1 MIPDHYIDIHLQP
14 DPELGPQVLM
24 DALFN
29 KLHRILVQLGS
40 NTIGVS
46 FPDYSLTPRTL
57 GLRLRLHGP
66 RDALQ
71 ALQGAKWLGAIS
83 SYVTSSQLA
92 PIPPGAQHCAVR
104 RQQAKTNAERIR
116 RRWARRHGKTL
127 EEARQ
132 EIPAT
137 AARRVRLPSV
147 VLRSSSTAESSTD
160 GRRFHLFIR
169 QSKPQAASQDGR
181 FNSYGLSPTATVPW
195 F

>member
-1 MIPDHYIDIHLQP
+1 MTPDHYIDIHLQP

-29 KLHRILVQLGS
+29 KLHRALVQLGPG
-40 NTIGVS
+40 NIGVS
-46 FPDYSLTPRTL
+46 FPDYSLSPRTL

-66 RDALQ
+66 RDSLQ
-71 ALQGAKWLGAIS
+71 ALQDVHWLGAMRDYVASTPPEPAPPDS
-83 SYVTSSQLA
+83 S
-92 PIPPGAQHCAVR
+92 HCAVR

-132 EIPAT
+132 EIPDS
-137 AARRVRLPSV
+137 AARHIRLPGV
-147 VLRSSSTAESSTD
+147 VLRSQSTAD
-160 GRRFHLFIR
+160 DKPGGRRFHLFIR
-169 QSKPQAASQDGR
+169 QSKPTATPQGGR
-181 FNSYGLSPTATVPW
+181 FNAYGLSSTATVPW